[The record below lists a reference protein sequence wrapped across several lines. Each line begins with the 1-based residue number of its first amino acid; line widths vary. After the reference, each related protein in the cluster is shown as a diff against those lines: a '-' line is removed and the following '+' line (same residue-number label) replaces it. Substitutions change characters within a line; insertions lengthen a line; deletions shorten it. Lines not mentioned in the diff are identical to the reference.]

1 MPARKTCSTKTSEK
15 KTLFRIEADK
25 GSEVYVAG
33 SFNGWNP
40 LKDKLTYRKGVFSR
54 SLLLPVGRHEYK
66 FVVDGTWCVDPAC
79 PEWAPNGLGSL
90 NSVAIVG

>member
-1 MPARKTCSTKTSEK
+1 MPARKTCSTKTIEK
-15 KTLFRIEADK
+15 KTPFRIEADK

-33 SFNGWNP
+33 TFNGWNP
-40 LKDKLTYRKGVFSR
+40 SKDKLAYGKGVFSC
-54 SLLLPVGRHEYK
+54 SLPLPVGRHEYK

-90 NSVAIVG
+90 NSVATVG